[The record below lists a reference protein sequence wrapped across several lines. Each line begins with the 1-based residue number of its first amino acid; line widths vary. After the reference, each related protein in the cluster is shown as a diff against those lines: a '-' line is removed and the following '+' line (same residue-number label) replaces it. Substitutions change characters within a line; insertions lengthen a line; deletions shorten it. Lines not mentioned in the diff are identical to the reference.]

1 MRRRCLA
8 PRSTFGKSFPKSNP
22 SLRFAARFDPHPNQR
37 ETWTSPVQE
46 VAAAAGTS
54 ILITRTRGGGARR
67 HRERELA
74 LHHHGLHRP
83 GVAPLRPLPMV
94 QSHKR
99 PPFRKCKPC
108 PGLAEGADRQCAAA
122 VSCTAMINRVALRV
136 GSLAMAVGSVC
147 LGAGS

>member
-22 SLRFAARFDPHPNQR
+22 SLRFAARFDR
-37 ETWTSPVQE
+37 LCRRW
-46 VAAAAGTS
+46 
-54 ILITRTRGGGARR
+54 RRRRGRAFSS
-67 HRERELA
+67 RELA
-74 LHHHGLHRP
+74 AALDGIVNVNSLFTITAFIGLAWRP
-83 GVAPLRPLPMV
+83 SGLRRW
-94 QSHKR
+94 SR
-99 PPFRKCKPC
+99 AR
-108 PGLAEGADRQCAAA
+108 LAEGADRQCAAA